1 MGGNGRQGGHSG
13 HGGGYGGMVG
23 MVVGIASVQV
33 AQQETP
39 CRPVAGHCIPSCSA
53 VEPSQHKRLIYESQ
67 TVLFTARA
75 GLWISEHHVA
85 VNLS

>member
-1 MGGNGRQGGHSG
+1 MSISG
-13 HGGGYGGMVG
+13 TRTGVG
-23 MVVGIASVQV
+23 SVQNP
-33 AQQETP
+33 AGGT